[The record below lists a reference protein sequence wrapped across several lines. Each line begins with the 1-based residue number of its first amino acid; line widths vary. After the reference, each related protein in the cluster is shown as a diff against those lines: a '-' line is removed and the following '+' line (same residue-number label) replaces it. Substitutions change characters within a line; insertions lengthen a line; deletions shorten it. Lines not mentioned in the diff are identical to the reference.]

1 MRGSTVTV
9 KNENEMPDVLI
20 GGNSSRIPMDKVYEM
35 YHSGDPA
42 LHEKAMEITYNQ
54 YTKYIYSLARKYY
67 GSFMKLHGED
77 FFSAGTIGLLE
88 ALDTF
93 DPAKG
98 AFTTCC
104 KPLVLSEMSQLA
116 ANVSNAGSQHYSN
129 IHKKVNRAIDDLKK
143 NGIEPTITQIAYRTG
158 LKREAV
164 ASALEVINR
173 INFVYID
180 DGSVNNYASDA
191 YDNPEKITMDK
202 ERSEELH
209 RAMEEDLDDELRAV
223 LQMKFGL
230 GPFDDTDGM
239 KYPAISD
246 RVNISV
252 SKARYDVQKG
262 IRKLH
267 DSERLA
273 SLCSDSMDAARKDLD
288 EADIIFNNYEDD
300 IEDSLSRLFS
310 VSNICIREKTG
321 TAS

>member
-1 MRGSTVTV
+1 MKGSKVSASAA
-9 KNENEMPDVLI
+9 ENIMQDIPD
-20 GGNSSRIPMDKVYEM
+20 GNGAPRVPMDKVYEM
-35 YHSGDPA
+35 YHSGNPA
-42 LHEKAMEITYNQ
+42 LQQKAMEITYNQ
-54 YTKYIYSLARKYY
+54 YTKYIYSLARQFY

-77 FFSAGTIGLLE
+77 FFQAGTIGLLQ

-104 KPLVLSEMSQLA
+104 KPLILGEMSALA
-116 ANVSNAGSQHYSN
+116 ANVSNAGTQHYSN

-143 NGIEPTITQIAYRTG
+143 NGIEPTVTQIAYHTG

-180 DGSVNNYASDA
+180 DGSVNNYVSDA
-191 YDNPEKITMDK
+191 YDDPERIALDR
-202 ERSEELH
+202 ERNEELY
-209 RAMEEDLDDELRAV
+209 RALEEDLDDELRLV
-223 LQMKFGL
+223 VQMKFGL
-230 GPFDDTDGM
+230 GPYDDTDGGM

-267 DSERLA
+267 DSRRLA
-273 SLCSDSMDAARKDLD
+273 HLRGDSMDGARKDLD
-288 EADIIFNNYEDD
+288 ESDIISNFASDEIDD
-300 IEDSLSRLFS
+300 DLNQIFSLGLSFGDGG
-310 VSNICIREKTG
+310 I
-321 TAS
+321 A

>member
-1 MRGSTVTV
+1 MKGYRVGATADTAQITRDEEPVV
-9 KNENEMPDVLI
+9 
-20 GGNSSRIPMDKVYEM
+20 RIPMEKVYEM

-42 LHEKAMEITYNQ
+42 LKAKATEIAYRQ
-54 YTKYIYSLARKYY
+54 YTKYIYSLARQYY
-67 GSFMKLHGED
+67 GSFMKMHGED

-88 ALDTF
+88 GLESF

-104 KPLVLSEMSQLA
+104 KPLILSEMSALA
-116 ANVSNAGSQHYSN
+116 ANVSNAGTQHYSN
-129 IHKKVNRAIDDLKK
+129 IHKKVNRAIDDLRK
-143 NGIEPTITQIAYRTG
+143 NGIEPTVTQIAYRTG

-173 INFVYID
+173 INFVYMD
-180 DGSVNNYASDA
+180 DGSINNYVSDS
-191 YDNPEKITMDK
+191 YEDPERIMIEK

-209 RAMEEDLDDELRAV
+209 RAMEEDLDDELRV
-223 LQMKFGL
+223 VVQMKFGL
-230 GPFDDTDGM
+230 GPYDDTDGM

-267 DSERLA
+267 ASGRLA
-273 SLCSDSMDAARKDLD
+273 HLRSDSMESALKDID
-288 EADIIFNNYEDD
+288 N
-300 IEDSLSRLFS
+300 
-310 VSNICIREKTG
+310 SNITSEFPAEDVGSDLERMLNINLG
-321 TAS
+321 DFGDGLNA

>member
-1 MRGSTVTV
+1 MKDYTV
-9 KNENEMPDVLI
+9 KADKDMVQAAKEEEPAVRVPMEDVY
-20 GGNSSRIPMDKVYEM
+20 RM

-42 LHEKAMEITYNQ
+42 LKEKATEIAYNQ
-54 YTKYIYSLARKYY
+54 YTKYIYSLARQYY

-88 ALDTF
+88 GLEAF

-104 KPLVLSEMSQLA
+104 KPLILSEMSALA
-116 ANVSNAGSQHYSN
+116 ANVSNAGTQHYSN

-143 NGIEPTITQIAYRTG
+143 NGIEPTVTQIAYRTG

-173 INFVYID
+173 INFVYMD
-180 DGSVNNYASDA
+180 DGSINNYVSDS
-191 YDNPEKITMDK
+191 YEDPERIMIEK

-209 RAMEEDLDDELRAV
+209 RAMEEDLDDELRV
-223 LQMKFGL
+223 VVQMKFGL
-230 GPFDDTDGM
+230 GPYDDTDGM

-262 IRKLH
+262 IRRLH
-267 DSERLA
+267 ASSRL
-273 SLCSDSMDAARKDLD
+273 SHLRSDSMESALKDIDGSNFTSEFPAEDVGSDLNRILNLNLDDLGNGLDA
-288 EADIIFNNYEDD
+288 
-300 IEDSLSRLFS
+300 
-310 VSNICIREKTG
+310 
-321 TAS
+321 

>member
-1 MRGSTVTV
+1 MRNQKTGAGTAADTVQAV
-9 KNENEMPDVLI
+9 MDVEEPAV
-20 GGNSSRIPMDKVYEM
+20 RVPMDRVYEM
-35 YHSGDPA
+35 YHSGNPA
-42 LHEKAMEITYNQ
+42 LKEKATEIAYRQ
-54 YTKYIYSLARKYY
+54 YTKYIYSLARQFY

-88 ALDTF
+88 ALDSF

-104 KPLVLSEMSQLA
+104 KPLILSEMSALA
-116 ANVSNAGSQHYSN
+116 ANVSNAGTQHYSN

-143 NGIEPTITQIAYRTG
+143 NGIEPTVTQISYHTG

-180 DGSVNNYASDA
+180 DGSCNNYVSDA
-191 YDNPEKITMDK
+191 YDDPERIMLEK

-209 RAMEEDLDDELRAV
+209 RAMAEDLDDELRV
-223 LQMKFGL
+223 VVQMKFGL
-230 GPFDDTDGM
+230 GPYDDTDGM

-267 DSERLA
+267 SSERL
-273 SLCSDSMDAARKDLD
+273 SHLRSDSMKSALKDID
-288 EADIIFNNYEDD
+288 G
-300 IEDSLSRLFS
+300 
-310 VSNICIREKTG
+310 SNITSDYPKEDISDDLQRMLDVDLGDLGEG
-321 TAS
+321 LGA